1 MTGAASEPLQ
11 CGRKVS
17 ASRNRSTGLAA
28 DRMNPSGRRGFFDVR
43 ECSNPSLSPD
53 MPIMTRG
60 GLPATT
66 EEIRTVISRIPR
78 IELACLPTPLQ
89 EAKNLSKALGGPRIF
104 IKRDDLTGVAFGG
117 NKTRNLEFRL
127 AAAKASGANVI
138 VMELDQQSNSAR
150 QTAGCCN
157 RLGIKTILILEGSEP
172 ETVQGNLLVDH
183 LLGAEVRFA
192 ASRSEQERMSREAVA
207 EARASGR
214 TPCLLNDIPMF
225 DEGSAIAYLE
235 STCEIV
241 EALSERSLA
250 LDCLYM
256 SSSGKGQAGQVLAQK
271 LLGGFRVCGIT
282 ATDEFDIPP
291 RGADIA
297 NRAARTLGLGLTV
310 TPDDIV
316 NDGGYVGAAYGIPSE
331 AGNEAVRLFAR
342 TEGVVLD
349 PIYTGKAAAG
359 MLGHIR
365 RGDFGREEIVV
376 FVHTGGT
383 PAIFTHNQLWLGKRV
398 DSKGGIPS

>member
-1 MTGAASEPLQ
+1 
-11 CGRKVS
+11 
-17 ASRNRSTGLAA
+17 
-28 DRMNPSGRRGFFDVR
+28 
-43 ECSNPSLSPD
+43 
-53 MPIMTRG
+53 MTRAK
-60 GLPATT
+60 LPSTT
-66 EEIRTVISRIPR
+66 KEIREVIAELPR
-78 IELACLPTPLQ
+78 VQLACLPTPLQ
-89 EAKNLSKALGGPRIF
+89 EAKRLSETLGGPRIF

-127 AAAKASGANVI
+127 AAAQEMKADVI

-157 RLGIKTILILEGSEP
+157 RLGMDTVLILEGSEP
-172 ETVQGNLLVDH
+172 ESIQGNLLVDH

-192 ASRSEQERMSREAVA
+192 ASRSEQVRLGRQVVE

-241 EALSERSLA
+241 EALEAQDLA
-250 LDCLYM
+250 PDCLYM
-256 SSSGKGQAGQVLAQK
+256 SSSGKGQAGQILAQK
-271 LLGGFRVCGIT
+271 LLGGGFRVCGIT

-291 RGADIA
+291 RGAAIA
-297 NRAARTLGLGLTV
+297 NRAARRLGL
-310 TPDDIV
+310 DITIV
-316 NDGGYVGAAYGIPSE
+316 DGDVFNDAAYVGAAYGVPSKS
-331 AGNEAVRLFAR
+331 GNEAVRLFAR
-342 TEGVVLD
+342 TEGIVLD

-359 MLGHIR
+359 MIDHIR
-365 RGDFGREEIVV
+365 RGDFRQGEIVV

-383 PAIFTHNQLWLGKRV
+383 PAIFTHNRLWLDDPAGE
-398 DSKGGIPS
+398 KGGNTP

>member
-1 MTGAASEPLQ
+1 
-11 CGRKVS
+11 
-17 ASRNRSTGLAA
+17 
-28 DRMNPSGRRGFFDVR
+28 
-43 ECSNPSLSPD
+43 
-53 MPIMTRG
+53 MTRAK
-60 GLPATT
+60 LPSTT
-66 EEIRTVISRIPR
+66 KEIRAVIAELPR
-78 IELACLPTPLQ
+78 VQLACLPTPLQ
-89 EAKNLSKALGGPRIF
+89 EAKRLSEALGGPRIF

-127 AAAKASGANVI
+127 AAAQEMKADVI

-157 RLGIKTILILEGSEP
+157 RLGMDTVLILEGSEP
-172 ETVQGNLLVDH
+172 ESIQGNLLVDH

-192 ASRSEQERMSREAVA
+192 ASRSEQVRLGRQVVE

-241 EALSERSLA
+241 EALEAQDLA
-250 LDCLYM
+250 PDCLYM
-256 SSSGKGQAGQVLAQK
+256 SSSGKGQAGQILAQK

-291 RGADIA
+291 RGAAIA
-297 NRAARTLGLGLTV
+297 NRAARRLGLDITV
-310 TPDDIV
+310 VDGDV
-316 NDGGYVGAAYGIPSE
+316 FNDAAYVGAAYGVPSKS
-331 AGNEAVRLFAR
+331 GNEAVRLFAR
-342 TEGVVLD
+342 TEGIVLD

-359 MLGHIR
+359 MIDHIR
-365 RGDFGREEIVV
+365 RGDFRQGEIVV

-383 PAIFTHNQLWLGKRV
+383 PAIFTHNRLWL
-398 DSKGGIPS
+398 DDPASEKGGNTP